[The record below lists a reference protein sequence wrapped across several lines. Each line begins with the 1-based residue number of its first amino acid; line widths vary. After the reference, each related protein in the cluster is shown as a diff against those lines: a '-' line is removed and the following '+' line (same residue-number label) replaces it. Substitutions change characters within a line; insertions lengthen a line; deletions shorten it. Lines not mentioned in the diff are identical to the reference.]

1 MSDTTTVEGTLEQ
14 VVYSNEEGSWSVVR
28 VDVPGERGLT
38 TAVGNLQ
45 GTTPGETLRLTGAWE
60 KNPKFGRQFR
70 VESYLAIQPS
80 TLVGIERY
88 LGSGLIPGIG
98 PKMAERLVATF
109 GLDTLEVI
117 ENHPERLKQVPG
129 IGPKRRAEIRRAWA
143 EQRRIKDLMVFL
155 QSHGVSTRYAL
166 KIYKMYGDEAMG
178 LVRRDPYRLARDI
191 RGIGFL
197 TADRIASSMG
207 VPKDAPTRIQAGVLH
222 LLDQASGE
230 GHVFLPRDELLRET
244 VELLGVEPE
253 RVAAAVDVLVKEEEL
268 EVEPLPAGAGGGEA
282 GGEAVY
288 PTALWA
294 AETGVLER
302 VEALLDHPARKVRLD
317 VEKALEWFQQRE
329 GIELAPEQRRAVSLG
344 LTEKV
349 LVITGGP
356 GTGKTTLVR
365 AVVDILL
372 KKSVKI
378 LLAAPTGRAAKRLSE
393 ATGMEARTIHRLLEF
408 NAQTRHFERN
418 AERPLTADLV
428 ILDEV
433 SMLDV
438 NLAWQMLRAVPDK
451 GRLVLVGDVDQLP
464 SVGPGRV
471 LGDLIASGVLP
482 VVRLSTIFRQARR
495 SLIVVNAHRVNQG
508 EMPVLDAG
516 KGPTGSP
523 EGDDGDGG
531 AGGDFFFIPRSDP
544 EEALE
549 TVCYL
554 VTERI
559 PSSFGLDPVEDIQV
573 LTPMNRG
580 ALGAERLNAELKERL
595 NPARPGTAEVARG
608 SRSFRAG
615 DKVMQIRNNYDLGVF
630 NGDVG
635 RIDAIDEEEGEVL
648 CTFDDQRVTHELSS
662 LDELVPAY
670 ACSIHKS
677 QGSEYPCVVLPF
689 HSQHWVMLRR
699 NLLYTALTRA
709 RELVV
714 VVGET
719 RALGRAVRSSHSD
732 RRWSLLAERL
742 ARRLTERAGSSDT
755 GRG

>member
-1 MSDTTTVEGTLEQ
+1 MTETTTVEGTLEQ
-14 VVYSNEEGSWSVVR
+14 IVYSNEEGSWSVVR
-28 VDVPGERGLT
+28 LDVAGERGLT

-117 ENHPERLKQVPG
+117 ESHPERLQQVPG

-143 EQRRIKDLMVFL
+143 EQRRVKDLMVFL

-166 KIYKMYGDEAMG
+166 KIYKTYGDEAMG

-207 VPKDAPTRIQAGVLH
+207 IPKDAPTRVQAGVLH
-222 LLDQASGE
+222 LLDQAAGE
-230 GHVFLPRDELLRET
+230 GHVFLPRDELSRET

-253 RVAAAVDVLVKEEEL
+253 RVATAVDVLLQEEEL
-268 EVEPLPAGAGGGEA
+268 KVERLPPGTAGSEGGGD
-282 GGEAVY
+282 AVY
-288 PTALWA
+288 PAALWA

-302 VEALLDHPARKVRLD
+302 VETLLGRPARKVRLK
-317 VEKALEWFQQRE
+317 VEKALEWFQKRE

-344 LTEKV
+344 LSEKM

-372 KKSVKI
+372 KKGVKI

-393 ATGMEARTIHRLLEF
+393 ATGMDARTIHRLLEF
-408 NAQTRHFERN
+408 NPQSRLFERN

-438 NLAWQMLRAVPDK
+438 NLAQHMLRAVPDK

-471 LGDLIASGVLP
+471 LADLIDSGVLP

-495 SLIVVNAHRVNQG
+495 SLIVINAHRVNKG
-508 EMPVLDAG
+508 EMPVLDARRESTA
-516 KGPTGSP
+516 GPDRGQP
-523 EGDDGDGG
+523 N
-531 AGGDFFFIPRSDP
+531 GDFFFIPRSDP
-544 EEALE
+544 ERALE
-549 TVCYL
+549 TICHL

-559 PSSFGLDPVEDIQV
+559 PQSFGLDPVEDIQV
-573 LTPMNRG
+573 LTPMNKG

-635 RIDAIDEEEGEVL
+635 RIVAIDEDEGEVV

-719 RALGRAVRSSHSD
+719 RALGRAVRSAHSD

-742 ARRLTERAGSSDT
+742 AGRLLPPSPGQAHVG
-755 GRG
+755 

>member
-1 MSDTTTVEGTLEQ
+1 MTEETTTLEGTLEH
-14 VVYSNEEGSWSVVR
+14 VVFASDDSPWSVVR
-28 VDVPGERGLT
+28 LDVDGERGLV

-45 GTTPGETLRLTGAWE
+45 GAAPGETVRLTGSWE
-60 KNPKFGRQFR
+60 NDPKFGRQFR
-70 VESYLAIQPS
+70 AESYLAVQPS

-98 PKMAERLVATF
+98 PVMAKRLVEKF

-143 EQRRIKDLMVFL
+143 EQRRVKDLMVFL
-155 QSHGVSTRYAL
+155 QSHGVSSRYAL
-166 KIYKMYGDEAMG
+166 KIYKTYGDETMG
-178 LVRRDPYRLARDI
+178 LVRRNPYRLARDI

-197 TADRIASSMG
+197 SADRIAASMG
-207 VPKDAPTRIQAGVLH
+207 VPRDAPARIQAGVLH
-222 LLDQASGE
+222 VLDQAAGE
-230 GHVFLPRDELLRET
+230 GHVYLPEPELTRKTAELLSVDPSLPEEALDRLARGGDVVAEKLP
-244 VELLGVEPE
+244 LLPGRSHE
-253 RVAAAVDVLVKEEEL
+253 
-268 EVEPLPAGAGGGEA
+268 
-282 GGEAVY
+282 GEAVY
-288 PTALWA
+288 LAALGA
-294 AETGVLER
+294 AEIGVAER
-302 VEALLDHPARKVRLD
+302 LRALLDRPSPKVPLKID
-317 VEKALEWFQQRE
+317 KALEWFEKRE
-329 GIELAPEQRRAVSLG
+329 GIELAPEQRRAVTLG
-344 LTEKV
+344 LAEKL

-356 GTGKTTLVR
+356 GTGKTTLIR
-365 AVVDILL
+365 AIVAILL
-372 KKSVKI
+372 KKGVKI

-393 ATGMEARTIHRLLEF
+393 ATGMKARTIHRLLEF
-408 NAQTRHFERN
+408 NAQTRGFERN

-438 NLAWQMLRAVPDK
+438 TLAHQMLRAVPDR

-464 SVGPGRV
+464 SVGPGKV
-471 LGDLIASGVLP
+471 LADLIRSQTLP
-482 VVRLSTIFRQARR
+482 VVRLTTIFRQARR

-508 EMPVLDAG
+508 EMPLL
-516 KGPTGSP
+516 GPRP
-523 EGDDGDGG
+523 ESGDGG
-531 AGGDFFFIPRSDP
+531 SRPSPDTPAAAGDFFFIPRSDP

-559 PSSFGLDPVEDIQV
+559 PDSFRLHPVEDIQV

-595 NPARPGTAEVARG
+595 NPSRPGVTEIARG
-608 SRSFRAG
+608 SRSFRTG

-635 RIDAIDEEEGEVL
+635 RIESIDAEERQVV
-648 CTFDDQRVTHELSS
+648 CNFDDHRVVHEFSS

-670 ACSIHKS
+670 ACSVHKA

-709 RELVV
+709 RRLVV

-719 RALGRAVRSSHSD
+719 RALGAAVRSRRSEE
-732 RRWSLLAERL
+732 RWSGLAERL
-742 ARRLTERAGSSDT
+742 AGLHAG
-755 GRG
+755 

>member
-1 MSDTTTVEGTLEQ
+1 MTETTTLEGTLEQ
-14 VVYSNEEGSWSVVR
+14 IVYSNEEGSWSVVR
-28 VDVPGERGLT
+28 LDVAGERGLT

-98 PKMAERLVATF
+98 PKMAGRLVATF

-117 ENHPERLKQVPG
+117 ESHPERLKQVPG

-143 EQRRIKDLMVFL
+143 EQRRVKDLMVFL

-166 KIYKMYGDEAMG
+166 KIYKTYGDEAMG

-207 VPKDAPTRIQAGVLH
+207 VPKDAPTRVQAGVLH
-222 LLDQASGE
+222 LLDQAAGE
-230 GHVFLPRDELLRET
+230 GHVFLPREELLRET
-244 VELLGVEPE
+244 AELLAVEPE
-253 RVAAAVDVLVKEEEL
+253 RVATAVEVLLEEEEL
-268 EVEPLPAGAGGGEA
+268 KAEPLPADTAI
-282 GGEAVY
+282 Y
-288 PTALWA
+288 PAALWA

-302 VEALLDHPARKVRLD
+302 VETLLGRPARKVRLD
-317 VEKALEWFQQRE
+317 VEKALEWFEKRE
-329 GIELAPEQRRAVSLG
+329 RIELAPEQRRAVTLG
-344 LTEKV
+344 LSEKV

-372 KKSVKI
+372 KKGVKI
-378 LLAAPTGRAAKRLSE
+378 LLAAPTGRAAKRLAE

-408 NAQTRHFERN
+408 NPQTRFFERN

-438 NLAWQMLRAVPDK
+438 NLAQQMLRAVPDK

-471 LGDLIASGVLP
+471 LADLIDSGVLP

-495 SLIVVNAHRVNQG
+495 SLIVVNAHRVNKG
-508 EMPVLDAG
+508 EMPVLDARREPAP
-516 KGPTGSP
+516 GPD
-523 EGDDGDGG
+523 GDDRGGDR
-531 AGGDFFFIPRSDP
+531 GGDFFFIPRSDP

-549 TVCYL
+549 TICYL

-559 PSSFGLDPVEDIQV
+559 PQSFCLDPVEDIQV
-573 LTPMNRG
+573 LTPMNKG

-635 RIDAIDEEEGEVL
+635 RIDAIDDDEGEVV
-648 CTFDDQRVTHELSS
+648 CTFDDQRVIHELSS

-719 RALGRAVRSSHSD
+719 RALGRAVRSSRSD

-742 ARRLTERAGSSDT
+742 ARRALPPSPDEAHVG
-755 GRG
+755 